1 MKAALANRLWLF
13 TSRKAARH
21 FHYAS
26 RHVAEIQA
34 GILQKYLTQNR
45 DTEYVGRYTGRQVD
59 KYTGKQVDK
68 HTGRQV
74 ITNLQSPLSTHHFPL
89 STYEDYLPYIERL
102 ANGEKNIL
110 TKDPVQLFELSSGS
124 ASASKMIPYTRTLQR
139 EFRLALSAWIHDLFT
154 HHPDL
159 ITGRAYWSISPLTSG
174 PRRTP
179 AGIPIGFEEDSA
191 YLGSF
196 GSIIESSLMAVPSFV
211 KHIQDVD
218 DFRYVTLLY
227 LLRCEDLRLI
237 SVWNPTFLTL
247 LLAPL
252 ETWWDSLLKDI
263 DEGTISP
270 PNQSF
275 GFAQDKSP
283 ISNLQLQITNYKL
296 RAQNL
301 SKLSPTDYASIWKH
315 LSLISCWAD
324 GVSTPYAKEL
334 QSHFPNVTIQPKG
347 LLATE
352 AFVSFPLTGYGNVLA
367 ITSHYFEF
375 LSENGDIFLAHQLEK
390 GKTYSVIVTTGGGL
404 YRYQLNDIVEV
415 TGFYNQ
421 IPCIKFI
428 GKADKVSD
436 YFGEKLNEQF
446 VAGVLKELFA
456 KHNLNP
462 TFYMLAPDD
471 TPPFHYTLYI
481 ELADNSTTRLPDHL
495 TTELDNSLC
504 TNFHYDYCRRLGQLA
519 ETQTVQVKDGSAAYI
534 RACQRR
540 GQKMGD
546 IKPSVLQKSTGWGKQ
561 FERGD

>member
-26 RHVAEIQA
+26 RHVVETQA
-34 GILQKYLTQNR
+34 GILRNYLTQNQE
-45 DTEYVGRYTGRQVD
+45 TEYVDKYTGRQVISN
-59 KYTGKQVDK
+59 
-68 HTGRQV
+68 HHLP
-74 ITNLQSPLSTHHFPL
+74 ITN
-89 STYEDYLPYIERL
+89 YDDYLPYITRI
-102 ANGEKNIL
+102 ANGEQDIL
-110 TKDPVQLFELSSGS
+110 TRDPVQLFELSSGS
-124 ASASKMIPYTRTLQR
+124 TSASKMIPYTRTLQR

-159 ITGRAYWSISPLTSG
+159 ITGPAYWSISPLTAG

-179 AGIPIGFEEDSA
+179 SGIPIGFEEDSA

-196 GSIIESSLMAVPSFV
+196 GPVIESSLMAVPNFV

-252 ETWWDSLLKDI
+252 ETWWDSLLKDLA
-263 DEGTISP
+263 DGTITP
-270 PNQSF
+270 PNQS
-275 GFAQDKSP
+275 P
-283 ISNLQLQITNYKL
+283 ITNYQLPNKP
-296 RAQNL
+296 RSRTL
-301 SKLSPTDYASIWKH
+301 SKLSPTNYPSVWQR

-324 GVSTPYAKEL
+324 GASEPYAREL
-334 QSHFPNVTIQPKG
+334 QNLFPDVIIQPKG

-352 AFVSFPLTGYGNVLA
+352 AFVSFPLTGYGNALA
-367 ITSHYFEF
+367 VTSHYFEF
-375 LSENGDIFLAHQLEK
+375 LSENGDILLAHQLEK

-415 TGFYNQ
+415 TDFYNQ
-421 IPCIKFI
+421 TPCVKFI
-428 GKADKVSD
+428 GKADRVSD

-462 TFYMLAPDD
+462 IFYMLAPDD

-481 ELADNSTTRLPDHL
+481 ELADNSTNRLSDYL
-495 TTELDNSLC
+495 TTQLDTSLRA
-504 TNFHYDYCRRLGQLA
+504 NFHYDYCRRLGQLA

-534 RACQRR
+534 RACQGR
-540 GQKMGD
+540 GQKLGD
-546 IKPSVLQKSTGWGKQ
+546 IKPSVLQKSTGWGEVWSQKS
-561 FERGD
+561 GDF

>member
-1 MKAALANRLWLF
+1 MKAALANRLWLL
-13 TSRKAARH
+13 TSRKAAKD
-21 FHYAS
+21 FHKAS
-26 RHVAEIQA
+26 QNVAETQA
-34 GILQKYLTQNR
+34 GILRNYLTKNQH
-45 DTEYVGRYTGRQVD
+45 THYL
-59 KYTGKQVDK
+59 KK
-68 HTGRQV
+68 H
-74 ITNLQSPLSTHHFPL
+74 SPLSTPYFPL
-89 STYEDYLPYIERL
+89 STYDDYLPYIDRI
-102 ANGEKNIL
+102 ANGEQNIL
-110 TKDPVQLFELSSGS
+110 TRDPVQLFELSSGS
-124 ASASKMIPYTRTLQR
+124 TSASKMIPYTRTLKR
-139 EFRLALSAWIHDLFT
+139 EFGFGLSAWIHDLYT
-154 HHPDL
+154 HHPAL
-159 ITGRAYWSISPLTSG
+159 MAGPAYWSISPLTSG

-196 GSIIESSLMAVPSFV
+196 GSVIESSLMAVPNFV

-247 LLAPL
+247 LLTPL

-270 PNQSF
+270 PNH
-275 GFAQDKSP
+275 SP
-283 ISNLQLQITNYKL
+283 LSTHHFPPSSL
-296 RAQNL
+296 RAQTL
-301 SKLSPTDYASIWKH
+301 SKITPTNYPSIWQH

-324 GVSTPYAKEL
+324 GASEPYAKEL

-352 AFVSFPLTGYGNVLA
+352 AFISFPLTGCNGSALA

-375 LSENGDIFLAHQLEK
+375 LAENGDIFLAHQLEK
-390 GKTYSVIVTTGGGL
+390 GKSYSVIVTTGGGL

-415 TGFYNQ
+415 TDFYNQ

-446 VAGVLKELFA
+446 VAAVLKEIFA
-456 KHNLNP
+456 KNNLSP
-462 TFYMLAPDD
+462 IFYMLAPDD

-481 ELADNSTTRLPDHL
+481 ELDNPTIKLPNYL
-495 TTELDNSLC
+495 TIELDNSLR
-504 TNFHYDYCRRLGQLA
+504 TNFHYDYCRKLGQLA

-534 RACQRR
+534 RACQER
-540 GQKMGD
+540 GQKLGD
-546 IKPSVLQKSTGWGKQ
+546 IKASVLQKSTGWGETWSQKSPD
-561 FERGD
+561 F

>member
-13 TSRKAARH
+13 TSRKAAKD
-21 FHYAS
+21 FHQAS
-26 RHVAEIQA
+26 QNVAETQA
-34 GILQKYLTQNR
+34 GILRNYLTKNEN
-45 DTEYVGRYTGRQVD
+45 TSYLKT
-59 KYTGKQVDK
+59 KLP
-68 HTGRQV
+68 
-74 ITNLQSPLSTHHFPL
+74 ITNYQSLPLT
-89 STYEDYLPYIERL
+89 TYEDYLPYIDRI
-102 ANGEKNIL
+102 ANGEQDIL
-110 TKDPVQLFELSSGS
+110 TRDPVQLFELSSGS
-124 ASASKMIPYTRTLQR
+124 TSASKMIPYTRTLKR
-139 EFRLALSAWIHDLFT
+139 EFGFGLSAWIHDLYT
-154 HHPDL
+154 HHPAL
-159 ITGRAYWSISPLTSG
+159 MAGPAYWSISPLTSG

-196 GSIIESSLMAVPSFV
+196 GSVIESSLMAVPNFV

-247 LLAPL
+247 LLAPF

-263 DEGTISP
+263 ADGTITP
-270 PNQSF
+270 PNQS
-275 GFAQDKSP
+275 P
-283 ISNLQLQITNYKL
+283 IPNSQFPNKPRSRTLSKITPTNY
-296 RAQNL
+296 
-301 SKLSPTDYASIWKH
+301 PSIWQH

-324 GVSTPYAKEL
+324 GASEPYAKEL

-352 AFVSFPLTGYGNVLA
+352 AFISFPLTGYDGGALA
-367 ITSHYFEF
+367 VTSHYFEF
-375 LSENGDIFLAHQLEK
+375 LAENGDIFLAHQLEK
-390 GKTYSVIVTTGGGL
+390 EKKYSVIVTTGGGL

-415 TGFYNQ
+415 TDFYNQ
-421 IPCIKFI
+421 IPCVKFI

-436 YFGEKLNEQF
+436 FFGEKLNEQF

-481 ELADNSTTRLPDHL
+481 ELAGNSTTQLSDHL
-495 TTELDNSLC
+495 TTELDNSLR
-504 TNFHYDYCRRLGQLA
+504 TNFHYDYCRKLGQLA
-519 ETQTVQVKDGSAAYI
+519 ETQTVQVKDGGAAYI
-534 RACQRR
+534 RACQGR
-540 GQKMGD
+540 GQKLGD
-546 IKPSVLQKSTGWGKQ
+546 IKPSVLQRSTGWGDVFKS
-561 FERGD
+561 